1 MFYNNKVFKYLI
13 SLAFFLFSFCS
24 ESEAEIPM
32 YFNNCEVSIDSALDE
47 LRSIE
52 SEFEISLNIRI
63 VRELTDRD
71 ECIDQVLGTNLPQG
85 ASLENGTLI
94 DLVVGIK
101 KNEVTDFVKKTELDL
116 YLDQLDEKDLLDIN
130 LISDKLSG

>member
-1 MFYNNKVFKYLI
+1 MFDHNKLFKYII
-13 SLAFFLFSFCS
+13 SFTVFLFSFCS
-24 ESEAEIPM
+24 EREAAIPM

-71 ECIDQVLGTNLPQG
+71 ECIDKVLGTNLPQG
-85 ASLENGTLI
+85 AS
-94 DLVVGIK
+94 
-101 KNEVTDFVKKTELDL
+101 
-116 YLDQLDEKDLLDIN
+116 
-130 LISDKLSG
+130 

>member
-1 MFYNNKVFKYLI
+1 M
-13 SLAFFLFSFCS
+13 
-24 ESEAEIPM
+24 
-32 YFNNCEVSIDSALDE
+32 
-47 LRSIE
+47 
-52 SEFEISLNIRI
+52 
-63 VRELTDRD
+63 RELTDRD

-116 YLDQLDEKDLLDIN
+116 YLDQLEEKDLLDIN
-130 LISDKLSG
+130 LI